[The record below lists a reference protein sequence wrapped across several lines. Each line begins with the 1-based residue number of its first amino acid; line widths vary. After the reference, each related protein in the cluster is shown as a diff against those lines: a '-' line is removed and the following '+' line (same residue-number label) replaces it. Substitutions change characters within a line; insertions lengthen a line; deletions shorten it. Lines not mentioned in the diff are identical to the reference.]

1 MFGTSSGSST
11 HPAAP
16 RPLNLLPC
24 VHSILT
30 TFLVVCR
37 PGPGWRTGRLFIQV
51 GLVRICPARFLL
63 HLVCRSLSRV

>member
-1 MFGTSSGSST
+1 M

-16 RPLNLLPC
+16 RPLDLLLVSTPF
-24 VHSILT
+24 ILT

-37 PGPGWRTGRLFIQV
+37 PGPGWRTDRLFIQV